1 MYEAK
6 DYSHLLGTEGFSDT
20 LLNNHFKLY
29 QGYVTNSNKVL
40 EEIGKHEP
48 GTPEHSELTRRF
60 GWEFNGMRLHELY
73 FENMAKDNKHEFAKD
88 TLLLKL
94 IDEQFGSNEACHKD
108 FTDKAKLRGIGWM
121 VMYYDPRGKR
131 IFNTWIGEHAENH
144 LAGCTPLVVMDMWE
158 HAFMVDYGLDKSAY
172 IGAFVKA
179 LDWNVAEERF
189 NAVQK

>member
-6 DYSHLLGTEGFSDT
+6 DYSHLLGMEGFSDT
-20 LLNNHFKLY
+20 LLQNHFKLY
-29 QGYVTNSNKVL
+29 QGYVANTNKVL
-40 EEIGKHEP
+40 EEVGKHEP

-73 FENMAKDNKHEFAKD
+73 FENMVKDNKHDVADD
-88 TLLLKL
+88 TPL
-94 IDEQFGSNEACHKD
+94 ITLIKEQFGSSDACHKD
-108 FTDKAKLRGIGWM
+108 FIDKAKLRGIGWM

-158 HAFMVDYGLDKSAY
+158 HAFMVDYGLDKGAY
-172 IGAFVKA
+172 IGAFIKA

-189 NAVQK
+189 NAVQN